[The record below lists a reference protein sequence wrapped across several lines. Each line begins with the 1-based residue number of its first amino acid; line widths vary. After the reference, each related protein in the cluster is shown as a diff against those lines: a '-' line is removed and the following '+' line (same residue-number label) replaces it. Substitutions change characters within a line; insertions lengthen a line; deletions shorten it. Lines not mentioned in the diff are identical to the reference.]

1 MRAAPVISGVNRT
14 GASDHV
20 SWLAAVEAL
29 QAVWRLPLE
38 DPRREAMHA
47 IAYSSQHT
55 AWFWTAS
62 ASALY
67 LGPGRQGG

>member
-47 IAYSSQHT
+47 IAYLQPAH

>member
-47 IAYSSQHT
+47 IAYRP
-55 AWFWTAS
+55 AS
-62 ASALY
+62 TR
-67 LGPGRQGG
+67 PGFGRRRHRRST